1 MSAIKTPMPINNSE
15 KLVLLGTATQ
25 VGSALKVFAL
35 TALLGHLAGPALAES
50 HASGNVEAGEKAFS
64 KQCVSCHVVVNDDGA
79 TLAGRKAKTGPNLYG
94 VTTRTLGTF
103 PGFRYGGSIIKA
115 GEEGTVW
122 NEGNFVAFVKDPTG
136 WLKVKLE
143 DPKARSKMSFKV
155 KKEEDAQNIFA
166 FLQSL
171 GPNITA
177 VKDEEKKAEAK
188 VTIVTPIRL
197 VSYAS
202 DQANRGKKKYDK
214 ECTECHGKDFKG
226 GLIGGPPLKGVKF
239 TKTYA
244 DGAPASWLYEFMI
257 TNMPPGS
264 PGRFS
269 PKAYTDIMAYILK
282 KNGFRPGAPLPNN
295 IDALEQLS
303 MKKK

>member
-1 MSAIKTPMPINNSE
+1 MSTIKTPMPINNSE
-15 KLVLLGTATQ
+15 KLILLATAAQ

-35 TALLGHLAGPALAES
+35 TALLGHLAGPAVAES

-115 GEEGTVW
+115 GEVGTVW
-122 NEGNFVAFVKDPTG
+122 NEGNFVAFVQDPTG
-136 WLKVKLE
+136 WLKVKLG
-143 DPKARSKMSFKV
+143 DPKARSKMSFKL

-171 GPNITA
+171 GPKIAT
-177 VKDEEKKAEAK
+177 VKDDEEKVEAK
-188 VTIVTPIRL
+188 VKVVAPIRL

-202 DQANRGKKKYDK
+202 DQADRWKKRYDK
-214 ECTECHGKDFKG
+214 ECAECHGKDFKG
-226 GLIGGPPLKGVKF
+226 GLIGGPPLKGVRFSKA
-239 TKTYA
+239 YA

-257 TNMPPGS
+257 TNMPPDS
-264 PGRFS
+264 PGRFNA
-269 PKAYTDIMAYILK
+269 KAYTDIMAYILK
-282 KNGFRPGAPLPNN
+282 KNSFKSGAPLPSDV
-295 IDALEQLS
+295 DALEQLS
-303 MKKK
+303 MKKR